1 MLISSWIFVT
11 TFITI
16 VKFNIVLKDLN
27 LEMININAE
36 IIIQRMI
43 KIERLTIKI
52 FKDNTYNIDHFSC
65 NIFHRQAIL
74 SRYIS
79 RQTKNIKY
87 IRMLWFVVNGFWMHK
102 TFAGL

>member
-43 KIERLTIKI
+43 KLEKYLRIIRTILI
-52 FKDNTYNIDHFSC
+52 ILDFFLATYRESKQI
-65 NIFHRQAIL
+65 
-74 SRYIS
+74 
-79 RQTKNIKY
+79 
-87 IRMLWFVVNGFWMHK
+87 
-102 TFAGL
+102 

>member
-43 KIERLTIKI
+43 KLEKYLRIIRTILI
-52 FKDNTYNIDHFSC
+52 ILVAISFIDK
-65 NIFHRQAIL
+65 Q
-74 SRYIS
+74 Y
-79 RQTKNIKY
+79 
-87 IRMLWFVVNGFWMHK
+87 
-102 TFAGL
+102 